1 MEGSSRCR
9 FQLIKSETALI
20 NKSCREK
27 SLERERERGAARK
40 ALDATITCFQ
50 PPRPSPFFR
59 ALETLD
65 EGRGERQGSFSCRL
79 YDGYAVRLLS
89 SAALLPDHLTVPR
102 LIAVLFI
109 NRFR

>member
-1 MEGSSRCR
+1 MEGSSCCR

-65 EGRGERQGSFSCRL
+65 EGRGKDR
-79 YDGYAVRLLS
+79 
-89 SAALLPDHLTVPR
+89 SAAAFMTATPFVYYPR
-102 LIAVLFI
+102 LPFCRTI
-109 NRFR
+109 